1 MQTLRI
7 IRKVFID
14 TLLSVAY
21 IVIIYEFRRTV
32 PARQTQGETM
42 EQNYQDWHQAILDT
56 AVELT
61 GDEDHGSSASYAGL
75 REMSVQLLLHLR
87 TAMYPHIFSGDKD
100 GRRHSDIC
108 VLSLQNAFV
117 LLQQALRKVL
127 PDGGPYEEDAL
138 ELIRELPA
146 IKAVLDQDVESAYR
160 GDPAA
165 KSTDE
170 IMLTYPAF
178 EAISVFR
185 IAHKLY
191 RMGVPILPRM
201 MTEYAHQLTG
211 IDIHPGAE
219 IGPWFFIDHGTGVV
233 IGETTT
239 IGHHVKLYQGV
250 TLGAKSFDVNPDGS
264 LVKGIKRHPDIGNN
278 VVIYAGAT
286 VLGGNTVIG
295 DNCVIG
301 GNVWLT
307 HSVAPG
313 ETVLASSAG
322 QNRSKGE

>member
-1 MQTLRI
+1 
-7 IRKVFID
+7 
-14 TLLSVAY
+14 
-21 IVIIYEFRRTV
+21 
-32 PARQTQGETM
+32 M
-42 EQNYQDWHQAILDT
+42 ELNYRDWHRTILDT

-61 GDEDHGSSASYAGL
+61 GEEDRGSSSSYAGL
-75 REMSVQLLLHLR
+75 REMAAELLLHLR

-117 LLQQALRKVL
+117 LLQQALRMVK
-127 PDGGPYEEDAL
+127 PDAGPYEEDAL

-146 IKAVLDQDVESAYR
+146 IKSTLDKDVEAAYR

-178 EAISVFR
+178 QAISVFR

-201 MTEYAHQLTG
+201 MTEYAHQITG

-264 LVKGIKRHPDIGNN
+264 LVKGIKRHPDIGND
-278 VVIYAGAT
+278 VIIYAGAT

-295 DNCVIG
+295 DGCVIG

-307 HSVAPG
+307 HSVPAG
-313 ETVLASSAG
+313 ETVLAAHGDSRLIAG
-322 QNRSKGE
+322 K